1 MKGPLFM
8 DYMTLTVVTIG
19 VAAVVVLGF
28 FLISYMSN
36 LVKNAYQI
44 KVEMRNDMEANFR
57 KIEDELT
64 KKSKW
69 MRAELGEDVS
79 KMKTS
84 VETENDRRLT
94 IIETRLKETV
104 AQLDDLVRGDRQDTR
119 QAMESVLRRL
129 GTIEQDITNL
139 KDEAARRAAIA
150 RSRKPEDLQPPPPR
164 PAAKPAAPAKP
175 ATAQAPGAA
184 VTGAAAPGTPVAGTP
199 VAGTPATAAAP
210 TAKPGTAQRI
220 ELIEFDD

>member
-1 MKGPLFM
+1 M

-28 FLISYMSN
+28 FLISYMSS

-44 KVEMRNDMEANFR
+44 KVEMRNDMETNFR
-57 KIEDELT
+57 RIEDELT

-94 IIETRLKETV
+94 SIETRLKETV
-104 AQLDDLVRGDRQDTR
+104 AQLDELVRGDRQDMR
-119 QAMESVLRRL
+119 QVMESVQRRL

-150 RSRKPEDLQPPPPR
+150 RNRRPEDQQPPPPR
-164 PAAKPAAPAKP
+164 PVANPAAPVKP
-175 ATAQAPGAA
+175 PAGQAPGS
-184 VTGAAAPGTPVAGTP
+184 APPPSPAI
-199 VAGTPATAAAP
+199 GTPAAGAQAAP
-210 TAKPGTAQRI
+210 APASAPAAKPGTAQRI